1 MLSPKIARFAIPPSI
16 WRLRRQVAA
25 RLSRLPKRLVRDKW
39 DPTQAIHSHPRAATY
54 VPKLQPSYYENPS
67 MASQY
72 GTGKTRSETWR
83 NQLSGLFQLIAEHVK
98 EVDESALH
106 TRLTTLLSL
115 NDFASSLRAQLS
127 TTFVQVLWAHDPDS
141 ALMKDRILAV
151 LPDVPTFFTTRV
163 DTLVPFLSSV
173 YHFCSHDDFPLK
185 NTIECLQQLIAI
197 PRPVTP

>member
-1 MLSPKIARFAIPPSI
+1 
-16 WRLRRQVAA
+16 
-25 RLSRLPKRLVRDKW
+25 
-39 DPTQAIHSHPRAATY
+39 
-54 VPKLQPSYYENPS
+54 

-72 GTGKTRSETWR
+72 DTDKMRSETWR

-115 NDFASSLRAQLS
+115 NDFTSSLRTQLQ
-127 TTFVQVLWAHDPDS
+127 TALPQVALWADDPDS
-141 ALMKDRILAV
+141 VLTKDRILAV
-151 LPDVPTFFTTRV
+151 VFYDPTFPTTRV

-197 PRPVTP
+197 PRPVTPVVHQASIARADTLATPVKATSASFYSPLSTRRYHSAVGKRAETPYMVLRGWGYELLRSLLLGNQ